1 MTGGRPRAWWIASAG
16 STASITL
23 TVAGVTLLI
32 LNGHGVLQGFIPHLI
47 IVGTLYAAIGWLVA
61 TRVPANRIG
70 WLIIAGSLSWTAAFF
85 ADQYAWFAVIT
96 RPGLLPLGVG
106 AAWVGTWVWL
116 PGAGLIL
123 TGVSL
128 LFPGGRLPSRRWSPL
143 VLVAVTGVVM
153 ATVAQA
159 IGLWPQG
166 DGAAYV
172 RSDPNASLRPD
183 LVGAVASVGML
194 LTIMFGPLAGT
205 VALALRLRHARGV
218 ERLQMRWF
226 AYAMGVTVVTSLLD
240 EFAAPAGG
248 WPIQPSIVAIVL
260 IPVAI
265 GMAILRYRLYEIDR
279 IISRTVSYG
288 ALTGILAV
296 VFVGT
301 ILVSQTVLASFFS
314 SNSVAVAAST
324 LVVAAL
330 FQPLRRRVQSVVDRR
345 FNRSRYDADRT
356 VGAFADR
363 LRDEVD
369 LADVDA
375 AIRTVVAQTV
385 APTAV
390 GLWMRER
397 GRS

>member
-1 MTGGRPRAWWIASAG
+1 MTSGRSRAWWIASAAA
-16 STASITL
+16 TASITL
-23 TVAGVTLLI
+23 TCVAVALLA
-32 LNGHGVLQGFIPHLI
+32 LNGQGTLSGFNPHLI
-47 IVGTLYAAIGWLVA
+47 VVGILYAAIGWLIA
-61 TRVPANRIG
+61 TRMPANRIG

-106 AAWVGTWVWL
+106 AAWVATWVWL
-116 PGAGLIL
+116 PGTGLIL

-128 LFPGGRLPSRRWSPL
+128 LFPGGRLRSRRWWPL
-143 VLVAVTGVVM
+143 VLVAVTGVVT

-166 DGAAYV
+166 DSAAYV
-172 RSDPNASLRPD
+172 RSDLNASLRPG
-183 LVGAVASVGML
+183 LIGAVASVGML

-205 VALALRLRHARGV
+205 VAVALRLRDTRGI

-226 AYAMGVTVVTSLLD
+226 AYAMGVTVVTSMLD
-240 EFAAPAGG
+240 EFAAPPGG
-248 WPIQPSIVAIVL
+248 WPIQPSIVAIAL

-288 ALTGILAV
+288 VVTGILAV

-314 SNSVAVAAST
+314 GNSVAVAAST

-345 FNRSRYDADRT
+345 FNRSRYDAERT
-356 VGAFADR
+356 VASFAGR
-363 LRDEVD
+363 LRDEVA
-369 LADVDA
+369 LEDVSA

-390 GLWMRER
+390 GLWMREN

>member
-1 MTGGRPRAWWIASAG
+1 VTGVRSRARWVASA
-16 STASITL
+16 TAATSITL
-23 TVAGVTLLI
+23 TVIAIALLA
-32 LNGHGVLQGFIPHLI
+32 LNGHGLLSGFNPHLI
-47 IVGTLYAAIGWLVA
+47 IVGTLYAAIGWLIA
-61 TRVPANRIG
+61 TRMPANRIG
-70 WLIIAGSLSWTAAFF
+70 WLILAGSLSWTAAFF
-85 ADQYAWFAVIT
+85 TDQYAWFAVIT
-96 RPGLLPLGVG
+96 RPGPLPLGVG
-106 AAWVGTWVWL
+106 AAWVATWVWI
-116 PGAGLIL
+116 PGTGLVL
-123 TGVSL
+123 AGVSL
-128 LFPGGRLPSRRWSPL
+128 LFPGGRLRSRRWSP
-143 VLVAVTGVVM
+143 VVFIAVIGVIT

-183 LVGAVASVGML
+183 LIGAVASVGML
-194 LTIMFGPLAGT
+194 LTIMLGPLAGT
-205 VALALRLRHARGV
+205 VAVALRLRDARGV
-218 ERLQMRWF
+218 EHLQMRWF

-248 WPIQPSIVAIVL
+248 WPIQPSIVAIAL
-260 IPVAI
+260 IPIAI

-288 ALTGILAV
+288 AVTGILAV

-301 ILVSQTVLASFFS
+301 ILISQTIFASFFS
-314 SNSVAVAAST
+314 GSSVAVAAST

-330 FQPLRRRVQSVVDRR
+330 FQPLRRRVQSIVDRR
-345 FNRSRYDADRT
+345 FNRSRYDAERT
-356 VGAFADR
+356 VAAFGAG
-363 LRDEVD
+363 LRNEVA

-390 GLWMRER
+390 GLWVRER